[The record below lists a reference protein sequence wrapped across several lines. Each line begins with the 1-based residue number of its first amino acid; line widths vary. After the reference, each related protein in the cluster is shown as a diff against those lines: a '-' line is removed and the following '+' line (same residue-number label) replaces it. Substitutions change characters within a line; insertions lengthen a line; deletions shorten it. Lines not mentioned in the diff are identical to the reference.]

1 MGGERVV
8 HRSSSI
14 LIMDVQETGASKRNS
29 ISFCFSL
36 DQTLSEAPCFHT
48 SVLGVDLSL
57 VSRYGVCRFLCIFT
71 INCTKTWKDTGE
83 EIDYE
88 EGKTEKPEGVLCSYL
103 G

>member
-1 MGGERVV
+1 MDGERVV

-48 SVLGVDLSL
+48 SVF
-57 VSRYGVCRFLCIFT
+57 GVCRFLCIFT